1 MQPFVIVPLVFG
13 LLLGCAGCQT
23 GETKPTV
30 AVINTRDVITKCDVG
45 LKAVEDVRQKFASR
59 QEALKQQEEA
69 LNKLKADPGLSDPK
83 SGKQA
88 EFEKLAQ
95 QYVAGNQ
102 ALRKDVGDEEAV
114 AFKPVVDRI
123 NKALAHYAKEHN
135 LLSVQDK
142 NGFAYIDPSIDIT
155 EAIIKQVDQLK

>member
-1 MQPFVIVPLVFG
+1 M
-13 LLLGCAGCQT
+13 
-23 GETKPTV
+23 
-30 AVINTRDVITKCDVG
+30 
-45 LKAVEDVRQKFASR
+45 
-59 QEALKQQEEA
+59 
-69 LNKLKADPGLSDPK
+69 
-83 SGKQA
+83 
-88 EFEKLAQ
+88 
-95 QYVAGNQ
+95 
-102 ALRKDVGDEEAV
+102 RKDVGDEEAV